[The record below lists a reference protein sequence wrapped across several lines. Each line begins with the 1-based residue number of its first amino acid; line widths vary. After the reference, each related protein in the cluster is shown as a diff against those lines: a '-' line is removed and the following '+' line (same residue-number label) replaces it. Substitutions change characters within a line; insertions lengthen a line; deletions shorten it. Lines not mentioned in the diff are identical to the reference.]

1 MPTTFLQQCRH
12 WVFDMDGTLTKAVHD
27 FAYIRQQLEIP
38 PTEDILAHLDA
49 LPAEQAA
56 AKHRWLLEHE
66 LELAQNAQ
74 LAPGAKQLIAQLA
87 DSDCQLAILT
97 RNAYQ
102 LALLTLQAVGLD
114 DFFQPENILGREQ
127 AKPKPHPEGM
137 LKIAQKWQVSPQ
149 RLTMVGDF
157 HFDLRSAKAAGAKA
171 ILVNTEENLWPEL
184 TDFYSKNCKDLAL
197 QLAPRM

>member
-87 DSDCQLAILT
+87 DSGC
-97 RNAYQ
+97 
-102 LALLTLQAVGLD
+102 
-114 DFFQPENILGREQ
+114 
-127 AKPKPHPEGM
+127 
-137 LKIAQKWQVSPQ
+137 
-149 RLTMVGDF
+149 
-157 HFDLRSAKAAGAKA
+157 
-171 ILVNTEENLWPEL
+171 
-184 TDFYSKNCKDLAL
+184 
-197 QLAPRM
+197 